1 MDTKGVIGMME
12 NGNTRQRN
20 LLMLLYAMDA
30 AGEATAA
37 YLAEQTGLSIAT
49 ISRGLTLLKSKKLI
63 VQRRKGAAEV
73 GRRPDVFS
81 INGAYAHCMY
91 CCLDGDSLRGYLL
104 DLRGKVI
111 ARHVLEANSQM
122 KVEDFLEK
130 MEIMQSA
137 LLEKKRNSGC
147 ILTVSVAIPGLA
159 DMSSGVISRIPNFP
173 YFENVN
179 LAELV
184 REKLG
189 HPCFVYNAARL
200 SAVGAYLQN
209 DGRMKNL
216 VYMDVTGDCGIGAGI
231 VLGGQLYEDRNC
243 LAGEIG
249 DMVIHVEAERW
260 SDAQNQGALE
270 REAGLNAVFWEAKN
284 LLDRGLAPELQQIL
298 EKQREET
305 LSLTLLERAAE
316 AFDLDIY
323 SLLNRTT
330 KAWAAAIVNISA
342 LLAPDA
348 IILGGAV
355 HEGYKLI
362 EKMLQHHL
370 HHMYHRPISLQLAKK
385 GADTHV
391 LGAAHLSGRLLLEM
405 SLADTQIITGS

>member
-1 MDTKGVIGMME
+1 MAE
-12 NGNTRQRN
+12 NGNTKQRN
-20 LLMLLYAMDA
+20 LLTVLYAMDA

-37 YLAEQTGLSIAT
+37 FLAEQTGLSVAT
-49 ISRGLTLLKSKKLI
+49 ISRGLSLLKAKKLI
-63 VQRRKGAAEV
+63 VQRRKDNTEV

-104 DLRGKVI
+104 DLRGKVV

-130 MEIMQSA
+130 LETLQKVM
-137 LLEKKRNSGC
+137 LEKKRSSGC
-147 ILTVSVAIPGLA
+147 VLTVSLAIPGLT

-184 REKLG
+184 QEKLG
-189 HPCFVYNAARL
+189 LPCFVYNAARL
-200 SAVGAYLQN
+200 SAMGAYLQN
-209 DGRMKNL
+209 DGQMENL

-249 DMVIHVEAERW
+249 DMVIRAETERW
-260 SDAQNQGALE
+260 GDSRNQGALE
-270 REAGLNAVFWEAKN
+270 REAGLSAVFREAKN
-284 LLDRGLAPELQQIL
+284 LLDRGLAPELQRLL
-298 EKQREET
+298 EKQGEEA
-305 LSLTLLERAAE
+305 LSLTLLEKAAAE
-316 AFDLDIY
+316 FDLDVY
-323 SLLNRTT
+323 SLLNKTT

-342 LLAPDA
+342 LLAPDV

-355 HEGYKLI
+355 HQGHKLI

-385 GADTHV
+385 SADTHV

-405 SLADTQIITGS
+405 SLADTQIIPGS

>member
-1 MDTKGVIGMME
+1 MME
-12 NGNTRQRN
+12 NGNTKQRN
-20 LLMLLYAMDA
+20 LLMLLYALDD

-37 YLAEQTGLSIAT
+37 YLAEQTGLSVAT

-63 VQRRKGAAEV
+63 VQRRKEAAEV

-104 DLRGKVI
+104 DLRGKVV

-130 MEIMQSA
+130 LETLQKVM
-137 LLEKKRNSGC
+137 LEKKRSSGC
-147 ILTVSVAIPGLA
+147 VLTVSLAIPGLA

-184 REKLG
+184 QEKLG
-189 HPCFVYNAARL
+189 LPCFVYNAARL
-200 SAVGAYLQN
+200 SAMGAYLQN
-209 DGRMKNL
+209 DGQMENL

-249 DMVIHVEAERW
+249 DMVIRAETERW
-260 SDAQNQGALE
+260 GDSRNQGALE
-270 REAGLNAVFWEAKN
+270 REAGLSAVFREAKN
-284 LLDRGLAPELQQIL
+284 LLDLGLAPELQRLL
-298 EKQREET
+298 EKQGEEA
-305 LSLTLLERAAE
+305 LSLTLLEKAAAE
-316 AFDLDIY
+316 FDLDVY
-323 SLLNRTT
+323 SLLNKTT

-342 LLAPDA
+342 LLAPDV

-355 HEGYKLI
+355 HQGHKLI

-391 LGAAHLSGRLLLEM
+391 LGAAHLSGRFLLEI
-405 SLADTQIITGS
+405 SLEDTQIIPGS

>member
-1 MDTKGVIGMME
+1 MME
-12 NGNTRQRN
+12 NGNTKQRN
-20 LLMLLYAMDA
+20 LLMLLYALDD

-37 YLAEQTGLSIAT
+37 YLAEQTGLSVAT

-63 VQRRKGAAEV
+63 VQRRKEAAEV

-104 DLRGKVI
+104 DLRGKVV

-130 MEIMQSA
+130 LETLQKVM
-137 LLEKKRNSGC
+137 LEKKRSSGC
-147 ILTVSVAIPGLA
+147 VLTVSLAIPGLA

-184 REKLG
+184 QEKLG
-189 HPCFVYNAARL
+189 LPCFVYNAARL
-200 SAVGAYLQN
+200 SAMGAYLQN
-209 DGRMKNL
+209 DGQMENL

-249 DMVIHVEAERW
+249 DMVIRAETERW
-260 SDAQNQGALE
+260 GDSRNQGALE
-270 REAGLNAVFWEAKN
+270 REAGLSAVFREAKN
-284 LLDRGLAPELQQIL
+284 LLDRGLAPELQRLL
-298 EKQREET
+298 EKQGEEA
-305 LSLTLLERAAE
+305 LSLTLLEKAAAE
-316 AFDLDIY
+316 FDLDVY
-323 SLLNRTT
+323 SLLNKTT

-342 LLAPDA
+342 LLAPDV

-355 HEGYKLI
+355 HQGHKLI

-385 GADTHV
+385 GAATHV
-391 LGAAHLSGRLLLEM
+391 LGAAHLSGRFLLEM
-405 SLADTQIITGS
+405 SLADTQIIPAP

>member
-1 MDTKGVIGMME
+1 MME
-12 NGNTRQRN
+12 NGNTKQRN
-20 LLMLLYAMDA
+20 LLMLLYALDD

-37 YLAEQTGLSIAT
+37 YLAEQTGLSVAT

-63 VQRRKGAAEV
+63 VQRRKEAAEV

-104 DLRGKVI
+104 DLRGKVV

-130 MEIMQSA
+130 LETLQKVM
-137 LLEKKRNSGC
+137 LEKKRSSGC
-147 ILTVSVAIPGLA
+147 VLTVSLAIPGLA

-184 REKLG
+184 QEKLG
-189 HPCFVYNAARL
+189 LPCFVYNAARL
-200 SAVGAYLQN
+200 SAMGAYLQN
-209 DGRMKNL
+209 DGQMENL

-249 DMVIHVEAERW
+249 DMVIRAETERW
-260 SDAQNQGALE
+260 GDSRNQGALE
-270 REAGLNAVFWEAKN
+270 REAGLSAVFREAKN
-284 LLDRGLAPELQQIL
+284 LLDRGLAPELQRLL
-298 EKQREET
+298 EKQGEEA
-305 LSLTLLERAAE
+305 LSLTLLEKAAAE
-316 AFDLDIY
+316 FDLDVY
-323 SLLNRTT
+323 SLLNKTT

-342 LLAPDA
+342 LLAPDV

-355 HEGYKLI
+355 HQGHKLI

-391 LGAAHLSGRLLLEM
+391 LGAAHLSGRFLLEI
-405 SLADTQIITGS
+405 SLEDTQIIPGS

>member
-1 MDTKGVIGMME
+1 MVE

-37 YLAEQTGLSIAT
+37 HLAEQTGLSVAT

-91 CCLDGDSLRGYLL
+91 CCLDGDALRGYLL
-104 DLRGKVI
+104 DLRGKVV
-111 ARHVLEANSQM
+111 ARHVLEANSHM
-122 KVEDFLEK
+122 TVADFLEK
-130 MEIMQSA
+130 LETLQAAM
-137 LLEKKRNSGC
+137 LEKKRSSGC
-147 ILTVSVAIPGLA
+147 VLTVSLAIPGLT
-159 DMSSGVISRIPNFP
+159 DVSSGVISRIPNFP

-184 REKLG
+184 QEKLG
-189 HPCFVYNAARL
+189 HPCFIYNAARL
-200 SAVGAYLQN
+200 SAMGAYLQS
-209 DGRMKNL
+209 GGGMENL

-231 VLGGQLYEDRNC
+231 VLGGRLYEDRNC
-243 LAGEIG
+243 LAGEVG
-249 DMVIHVEAERW
+249 DMVIHAEAERW
-260 SDAQNQGALE
+260 GDARNQGALE
-270 REAGLNAVFWEAKN
+270 REAGLNAVFREAKG
-284 LLDRGLAPELQQIL
+284 LLDRGLAPELQRLL
-298 EKQREET
+298 EKQGEEN
-305 LSLTLLERAAE
+305 LSLTLLEKAAGE
-316 AFDLDIY
+316 FDLDAY
-323 SLLNRTT
+323 SLLNKTT

-342 LLAPDA
+342 LLAPDV

-355 HEGYKLI
+355 HQGHKLI
-362 EKMLQHHL
+362 EKMLRHHL

-385 GADTHV
+385 SADTHV
-391 LGAAHLSGRLLLEM
+391 LGAAHLSGRFLLEM
-405 SLADTQIITGS
+405 SLEDTQIIPGS

>member
-1 MDTKGVIGMME
+1 MME
-12 NGNTRQRN
+12 NGNTKQRN
-20 LLMLLYAMDA
+20 LLMLLYALDD

-37 YLAEQTGLSIAT
+37 YLAEQTGLSVAT

-63 VQRRKGAAEV
+63 VQRRKEAAEV

-104 DLRGKVI
+104 DLRGKVV

-130 MEIMQSA
+130 LETLQKVM
-137 LLEKKRNSGC
+137 LEKKRSSGC
-147 ILTVSVAIPGLA
+147 VLTVSLAIPGLA

-173 YFENVN
+173 YIENVN

-184 REKLG
+184 QEKLG
-189 HPCFVYNAARL
+189 LPCFVYNAARL
-200 SAVGAYLQN
+200 SAMGAYLQN
-209 DGRMKNL
+209 DGQMENL

-249 DMVIHVEAERW
+249 DMVIRAETERW
-260 SDAQNQGALE
+260 GDSRNQGALE
-270 REAGLNAVFWEAKN
+270 REAGLSAVFREAKN
-284 LLDRGLAPELQQIL
+284 LLDRGLAPELQRLL
-298 EKQREET
+298 EKQGEEA
-305 LSLTLLERAAE
+305 LSLTLLEKAAAE
-316 AFDLDIY
+316 FDLDVY
-323 SLLNRTT
+323 SLLNKTT

-342 LLAPDA
+342 LLAPDV

-355 HEGYKLI
+355 HQGHKLI

-385 GADTHV
+385 SADTHV
-391 LGAAHLSGRLLLEM
+391 LGAAHLSGRFLLEI
-405 SLADTQIITGS
+405 SLEDTQIIPGS

>member
-1 MDTKGVIGMME
+1 MME
-12 NGNTRQRN
+12 NGNTKQRN
-20 LLMLLYAMDA
+20 LLMLLYALDD

-37 YLAEQTGLSIAT
+37 YLAEQTGLSVAT

-63 VQRRKGAAEV
+63 VQRRKEAAEV

-104 DLRGKVI
+104 DLRGKVV

-130 MEIMQSA
+130 LETLQKVM
-137 LLEKKRNSGC
+137 LEKKRSSGC
-147 ILTVSVAIPGLA
+147 VLTVSLAIPGLT

-184 REKLG
+184 QEKLG
-189 HPCFVYNAARL
+189 LPCFVYNAARL
-200 SAVGAYLQN
+200 SAMGAYLQN
-209 DGRMKNL
+209 DGQMENL

-249 DMVIHVEAERW
+249 DMVIRAETERW
-260 SDAQNQGALE
+260 GDSRNQGALE
-270 REAGLNAVFWEAKN
+270 REAGLSAVFREAKN
-284 LLDRGLAPELQQIL
+284 LLDRGLAPELQRLL
-298 EKQREET
+298 EKQGEEA
-305 LSLTLLERAAE
+305 LSLTLLEKAAAE
-316 AFDLDIY
+316 FDLDVY
-323 SLLNRTT
+323 SLLNKTT

-342 LLAPDA
+342 LLAPDV

-355 HEGYKLI
+355 HQGHKLI

-391 LGAAHLSGRLLLEM
+391 LGAAHLSGRFLLEI
-405 SLADTQIITGS
+405 SLEDTQIIPGS